1 MKKNLIVGL
10 LCLILI
16 AASVV
21 PCYAYAEAP
30 TVQPR
35 WDNIKN
41 ISLEMTF
48 NGTSGTAFGIATKK
62 TGVTSMEGTLTVYE
76 IINGN
81 WVYVDSASGSTTG
94 NSLAVT
100 VQFKGVGGRSY
111 KAVFEVTAYKD
122 GVAESDTSTAYKN
135 CL

>member
-1 MKKNLIVGL
+1 
-10 LCLILI
+10 
-16 AASVV
+16 
-21 PCYAYAEAP
+21 
-30 TVQPR
+30 
-35 WDNIKN
+35 
-41 ISLEMTF
+41 
-48 NGTSGTAFGIATKK
+48 
-62 TGVTSMEGTLTVYE
+62 MEGTLTVYE